1 MTNIL
6 RDVRED
12 AGLGRVYLP
21 REDLNRFG
29 VTVEQLS
36 SGKEDRNF
44 RDLMRFEAERARLYY
59 QESEPL
65 TELIHKRSR
74 PSLWALRA
82 IYLRLLSRIEASNF
96 EVLSRR
102 INVPTRTKV
111 ALLLSAFCF
120 GRNELHNEAPC
131 NEFDLSG
138 DLQRNR

>member
-1 MTNIL
+1 
-6 RDVRED
+6 VRED

-21 REDLNRFG
+21 LEDLNRFG

-44 RDLMRFEAERARLYY
+44 RDLMRFEAERARGYY
-59 QESEPL
+59 RESEPL
-65 TELIHKRSR
+65 AELIHKRSR

-82 IYLRLLSRIEASNF
+82 IYLRLLLRIEAANF

-111 ALLLSAFCF
+111 ALLLQAFLF
-120 GRNELHNEAPC
+120 RPA
-131 NEFDLSG
+131 
-138 DLQRNR
+138 